1 MCGPSLDPGLRPGA
15 WHLVAERCFPCAYGE
30 PESPTSPP
38 TRPRTGARHGS
49 MTIGTARCASLE
61 FVCVFGQDAMG
72 SRTRSGDPTGT
83 LCIFGFPPRFSGH
96 IVILLSCSFSD
107 HCPRNRGA
115 EEIGRMS
122 VSSFAHPAS
131 ISGIATSRTLDPQQV
146 TAPRVGGRH
155 AGGSGCCHR
164 WRGSPL
170 AGRKAPSVHRRWQ
183 RCGVVR

>member
-1 MCGPSLDPGLRPGA
+1 MDIALEPGDHRAQLAPRSTPVAVRWVRSVLALLARELLRFSVQKP
-15 WHLVAERCFPCAYGE
+15 
-30 PESPTSPP
+30 
-38 TRPRTGARHGS
+38 
-49 MTIGTARCASLE
+49 
-61 FVCVFGQDAMG
+61 MG

-131 ISGIATSRTLDPQQV
+131 ISGIATSRTLDPQQG
-146 TAPRVGGRH
+146 TAPRVGGRQ